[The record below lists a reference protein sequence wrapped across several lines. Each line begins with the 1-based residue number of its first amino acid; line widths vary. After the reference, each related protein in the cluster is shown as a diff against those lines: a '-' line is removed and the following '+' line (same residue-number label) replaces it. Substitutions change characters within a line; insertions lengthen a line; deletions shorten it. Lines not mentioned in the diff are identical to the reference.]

1 MNNLI
6 TERSPRWLYRFYDWL
21 RATPLGGWTGGL
33 AVFLV
38 LWLVP
43 QSIAWAT
50 GAQVFPRFDLFNAVP
65 AIFISMNILV
75 WLWMDRLAET
85 AITDFGR
92 MEHLPREHA
101 QALLTDFVSLGRRLA
116 LTTLILGAVA
126 GTAFSFMTATAN
138 GVPMGFNVNFIVF
151 LLFTVLTNVFWFMAV
166 TRMARQIYRMN
177 RLFAEVKTINL
188 FNLWPIYALSRY
200 GANLGMI
207 FILAA
212 SLIVSLFL
220 LGSSQTSFLHSFST
234 FIIFNSLSAA
244 LIIFLTPLA
253 GINRRLRREKENV
266 LHRLGDEMKVLFD
279 ETEAAI
285 KAREAGRIGEFRT
298 ASSALRE
305 QMEAVQKIPTWPWN
319 PGTLRNLF
327 LPILLPL
334 LIAILQRYV
343 LTALGF

>member
-6 TERSPRWLYRFYDWL
+6 PERSPRRLYRFFDWL
-21 RATPLGGWTGGL
+21 RATSGGGWLGGLGIFL
-33 AVFLV
+33 A
-38 LWLVP
+38 LWLIP
-43 QSIAWAT
+43 QILRWLI
-50 GAQVFPRFDLFNAVP
+50 GAQPVGEFALFNAVP
-65 AIFISMNILV
+65 AIFITLNLVV

-85 AITDFGR
+85 ALTDFGR
-92 MEHLPREHA
+92 MEGLPAERA
-101 QALLTDFVSLGRRLA
+101 RALLTDFISLGPRLTRITLLFAGLAA
-116 LTTLILGAVA
+116 LVFALQVA
-126 GTAFSFMTATAN
+126 PLN
-138 GVPMGFNVNFIVF
+138 GISAPPSLDFIIF
-151 LLFTVLTNVFWFMAV
+151 LLFTLLTNTFWFLAV
-166 TRMARQIYRMN
+166 TRMARQIFRIN
-177 RLFAEVKTINL
+177 HLFAEVKDVNL

-207 FILAA
+207 FIGAA
-212 SLIVSLFL
+212 SVVASLFL
-220 LGSSQTSFLHSFST
+220 LGTEPSSFLRPFAT
-234 FIIFNSLSAA
+234 FVIMNSLAAA
-244 LIIFLTPLA
+244 LIIFLTPLV

-266 LHRLGDEMKVLFD
+266 LHRLGDEMKLLFD